1 MSTAAPA
8 AASQGA
14 AGDRSRRRNTE
25 LLLLLGVIGVATV
38 LAAAVEVA
46 LRAEITLDAVYLPV
60 SIGAAFLVLHI
71 AVRFF
76 APYAD
81 PVILP
86 CAALINT
93 IGITFIWRLSLG
105 SFTGSRR
112 TDFSIFTGQGF
123 RQLLWLF
130 CATAA
135 FTAVLWV
142 VRDHRALARFSYT
155 AGFLGV
161 ALVMLP
167 AMLPSSVSEING
179 AKIWV
184 RLGSLSVQPGEFAK
198 LALLVFFASY
208 LVAKRDVLSLAS
220 KRFMGIDFPR
230 GRDLGPVVAAW
241 AVSLLVLVFE
251 SDLGTSLMYFGIFI
265 SMLYVATERTSWL
278 VIGLGLF
285 SAGAVLAWTAFSRV
299 QLRVDIWLHP
309 FQDPNASGFQI
320 VQSLFGLGTGGLFGT
335 GPGAGNPESLNQYAS
350 SDFIIATVG
359 EEVGLFGLAG
369 VLMLYLIIAQ
379 RGIRSSLDVRDSFG
393 KLLGAGLSFSL
404 VLQVFVIVG
413 GVSKLIPLT
422 GLTTPLLSYG
432 GSSLVANWCLIAL
445 LIRLSDSARKPP
457 GQRPAVL
464 QLRHALTEVIHR

>member
-1 MSTAAPA
+1 
-8 AASQGA
+8 
-14 AGDRSRRRNTE
+14 
-25 LLLLLGVIGVATV
+25 VATV
-38 LAAAVEVA
+38 LAAAVVVA
-46 LRAEITLDAVYLPV
+46 LHANITLDVVYLPL

-105 SFTGSRR
+105 SVTGNRR

-135 FTAVLWV
+135 FIAVLWV
-142 VRDHRALARFSYT
+142 VRDHRTLARFSYT

-167 AMLPSSVSEING
+167 AMLPSSISEVNG

-184 RLGSLSVQPGEFAK
+184 RLGGLSVQPGEFAK

-278 VIGLGLF
+278 LIGLGLF
-285 SAGAVLAWTAFSRV
+285 GAGAVLAWTAFSRV
-299 QLRVDIWLHP
+299 HLRVDIWLHP
-309 FQDPNASGFQI
+309 FHDPNASGFQI

-350 SDFIIATVG
+350 SDFIVATVG

-464 QLRHALTEVIHR
+464 QLRHALTEVISR